1 MNTKN
6 NIAIFASKNAS
17 NLEPIYQAIKQ
28 NIINANIVLLIS
40 NNTNAPALLKAEQL
54 NINSKVI
61 NSKNSSNISQD
72 IYNELTKYSCNYIV
86 LSGYMKK
93 LDSLITNNFI
103 VLNTHPALLP
113 AYGGVGM
120 YGRYVHEV
128 VIKNKEQYSGTT
140 VHYVNENYDDGKI
153 ILQEKIQLEKNETV
167 DSLEQKIKD
176 LEKIAII
183 KALKLCL
190 K

>member
-1 MNTKN
+1 MNKIN

-17 NLEPIYQAIKQ
+17 NLEPIYNAINN
-28 NIINANIVLLIS
+28 NILNAKIKLLLS
-40 NNTNAPALLKAEQL
+40 NNTNAPAIQKAKKL
-54 NINSKVI
+54 NINTSII
-61 NSKNSSNISQD
+61 NSKNSNNIAQD
-72 IYNELTKYSCNYIV
+72 IYNELIKYDCKYIV

-103 VLNTHPALLP
+103 VINTHPALLP
-113 AYGGVGM
+113 SYGGEGM
-120 YGRYVHEV
+120 YGRYVHEA
-128 VIKNKEQYSGTT
+128 VIKNNEQYSGTT
-140 VHYVNENYDDGKI
+140 VHYVNENYDEGKI
-153 ILQEKIQLEKNETV
+153 ILQEKIKLHKDETIDTLEEKVKN
-167 DSLEQKIKD
+167 

>member
-6 NIAIFASKNAS
+6 NIAIFASRNAS
-17 NLEPIYQAIKQ
+17 NLEPIYNAIKQ
-28 NIINANIVLLIS
+28 NELDANIVLLLS
-40 NNTNAPALLKAEQL
+40 NNTNAPALQKAVEL
-54 NINSKVI
+54 SISTKVI

-72 IYNELTKYSCNYIV
+72 IYNELIKYNCKYIV

-93 LDSLITNNFI
+93 IDSLITNNFI
-103 VLNTHPALLP
+103 IINTHPALLP

-120 YGRYVHEV
+120 YGRYVHEA

-140 VHYVNENYDDGKI
+140 VHYVNENYDEGKI
-153 ILQEKIQLEKNETV
+153 ILQEKVLLDINETV
-167 DSLEQKIKD
+167 DTLEVKIKN
-176 LEKIAII
+176 LEKTSIV
-183 KALKLCL
+183 KALEICL